1 MQRITT
7 EREKTI
13 QIELTLT
20 ELLDIETAVL
30 DKVGKLQ
37 KKDKWN
43 QVSKYLKIS
52 ESILKIANE
61 QENTL
66 LFEDIENTPK
76 LFRGRSLKNLFK

>member
-66 LFEDIENTPK
+66 LFKDIENTPK